1 MGRRVG
7 IPYFGNPPQQ
17 YEQRYFADLVR
28 AFAQFANLMV
38 NPGEGRF
45 TTVVLTDLQPS
56 DQTLETGTLFEWDG
70 FVKVAKADAPHLAS
84 TEITSATGSVGV
96 TIA

>member
-17 YEQRYFADLVR
+17 YEQRY
-28 AFAQFANLMV
+28 
-38 NPGEGRF
+38 
-45 TTVVLTDLQPS
+45 
-56 DQTLETGTLFEWDG
+56 LETGTLFEWDG
-70 FVKVAKADAPHLAS
+70 FVKVAKTDAPHLAS